1 MNIYKSLN
9 TKKGMKRS
17 SLGKS
22 KDIFKLGAPY
32 SKPKKKLS
40 KYGDYDLDGSLNYN
54 DCNPYDPSKDG
65 LFGRLANI
73 VTFGKFGQSKE
84 DYRAEKAEKKSQ
96 SYSNQL
102 QSIKQKM
109 EKPQFSGQLRQQ
121 FRGAGKMRFPEK
133 KVDIS
138 DIPMPEKRNG
148 NEIVRYPS
156 SNYTY
161 MTNIPKEHGVPEA
174 EWYRLNKKGKP
185 ISGSKEEAIK
195 YYTEAYYKI
204 QQDKL
209 KADKAKKWA
218 ATKERAKAWR
228 KKWVPYADELV
239 EQVKHPLSRKIK
251 KTRQVAITD
260 AKGKPVID
268 PTTGKPMTEERVT
281 YTREQAFKDVRS
293 KYGGRTYKGLG
304 LSFHAAKTR
313 LRKDRKTAYG
323 RTQGNVGRPKGTYK
337 PRFIPGVGYRAIP
350 AQQYYKILR
359 KIKAQQE
366 GQAMA
371 TDLTQTQ
378 VLARRGIPPR
388 EAQQIVNQAQLQ
400 RAYSAVPV
408 SQAPE
413 PQAIPQNLQFQAQM
427 AQIQQLEP
435 WARRAAILRLQR
447 LQQTAQPLP
456 PRVVQRPE
464 VSLMTGRPVFKQ
476 EIQTRERWLM

>member
-9 TKKGMKRS
+9 TKNKMKKNPF
-17 SLGKS
+17 GKS

-40 KYGDYDLDGSLNYN
+40 KYGDYDLDGTLNSK

-121 FRGAGKMRFPEK
+121 FRDAGKMRFPEK

-138 DIPMPEKRNG
+138 DIPMPEKKRNEFAFVERG
-148 NEIVRYPS
+148 GKKYLTNVPKED
-156 SNYTY
+156 
-161 MTNIPKEHGVPEA
+161 NIPEV
-174 EWYRLNKKGKP
+174 EWKGK
-185 ISGSKEEAIK
+185 GKEKAVK
-195 YYTEAYYKI
+195 YYTEAYYKL

-218 ATKERAKAWR
+218 ATKEKAKAWR

-251 KTRQVAITD
+251 QTRMVAVTD
-260 AKGKPVID
+260 AKGKAVID
-268 PTTGKPMTEERVT
+268 PNTGQPLM
-281 YTREQAFKDVRS
+281 EQKTSYIRKQVFSDRRS
-293 KYGGRTYKGLG
+293 KYGGRTYQGLG

-323 RTQGNVGRPKGTYK
+323 KTQGNVGRPKGTYK
-337 PRFIPGVGYRAIP
+337 PRFIPGVGWRTNIT

-413 PQAIPQNLQFQAQM
+413 PQGIPQNIQFQAQM